1 MSWTR
6 RIYSFKF
13 ILRRVTSIR
22 KGRIFRYNTYAGTGL
37 LLSFLPSVKADENP
51 TNNFQSSDSNHL
63 TSVNL
68 IKNASVMT
76 IDSATALLT
85 QTITALLEAEDD
97 YADAMSRLTA
107 LMELNLQVLG
117 IPDKCDAV
125 WDQILNVRMQLNEI
139 KVQKEN
145 LEMLFSCAEK
155 VLIAAAETA
164 YLSGANYA
172 GVAASERLHSAKC
185 ELERARKTSTEAE
198 QEMKVMEVKSIH
210 TVSARAKDDDRQKT
224 QQQSSRYDFD
234 RDDDD
239 ENI

>member
-1 MSWTR
+1 
-6 RIYSFKF
+6 
-13 ILRRVTSIR
+13 
-22 KGRIFRYNTYAGTGL
+22 
-37 LLSFLPSVKADENP
+37 
-51 TNNFQSSDSNHL
+51 
-63 TSVNL
+63 
-68 IKNASVMT
+68 MT

-85 QTITALLEAEDD
+85 QTITALLETEDD
-97 YADAMSRLTA
+97 YADAMNRLAA

-139 KVQKEN
+139 KLQKQN

-164 YLSGANYA
+164 YLSGASYA

-198 QEMKVMEVKSIH
+198 QELNVMEVKSIQA
-210 TVSARAKDDDRQKT
+210 VSSQAKDNATQRM
-224 QQQSSRYDFD
+224 QQQDSRYVHDD
-234 RDDDD
+234 DDDD